1 MKEHTMAET
10 EPPRDAARA
19 ASFWGVT
26 GALLAALAVGAG
38 ALGAHSL
45 KGTLTP
51 VALAAF
57 ETAVRCQFFH
67 ALALLV
73 IAGML
78 DRPRHE
84 AVTGAAWM
92 LLIGTVFFSGSL
104 YLLTLTPMR
113 WPGPFT
119 PLGGLFFLA
128 GWLELAFGLW
138 RGVREAR

>member
-1 MKEHTMAET
+1 MAGNES
-10 EPPRDAARA
+10 PRVATGA

-38 ALGAHSL
+38 ALGAHAL
-45 KGTLTP
+45 KGSLTP

-57 ETAVRCQFFH
+57 ETAVRYQFFH

-78 DRPRHE
+78 DSPRHE
-84 AVTGAAWM
+84 AVKGAAWM
-92 LLIGTVFFSGSL
+92 LLIGIVFFSGSL
-104 YLLTLTPMR
+104 YLLTLTAMR

-119 PLGGLFFLA
+119 PLGGLFFVA
-128 GWLELAFGLW
+128 GWLELAWGLW
-138 RGVREAR
+138 REGRSRAR

>member
-1 MKEHTMAET
+1 MAET
-10 EPPRDAARA
+10 EPPRDAAGA
-19 ASFWGVT
+19 TPFWGAA
-26 GALLAALAVGAG
+26 GALLAALSVLAG
-38 ALGAHSL
+38 AFGAHSL

-57 ETAVRCQFFH
+57 ETGVRYQFFH

-78 DRPRHE
+78 ERPRHR
-84 AVTGAAWM
+84 AVKGAAWM
-92 LLIGTVFFSGSL
+92 LMLGIVCFSGSL

-128 GWLELAFGLW
+128 GWLALAFGLW
-138 RGVREAR
+138 RGAGGSVAR